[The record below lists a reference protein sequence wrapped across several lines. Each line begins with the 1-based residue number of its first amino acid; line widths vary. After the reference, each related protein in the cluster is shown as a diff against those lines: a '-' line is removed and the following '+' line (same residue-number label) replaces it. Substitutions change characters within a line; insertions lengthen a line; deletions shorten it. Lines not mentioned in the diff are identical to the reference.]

1 MFFRIHN
8 LDRQI
13 VEMAELIFSTQIIYP
28 DVLGFGPLGAMDQ
41 EGKVTFLNLFVQRDK
56 WNDIFFSKHT

>member
-1 MFFRIHN
+1 M
-8 LDRQI
+8 DRQI

-28 DVLGFGPLGAMDQ
+28 DVLGFESMGAMDQ
-41 EGKVTFLNLFVQRDK
+41 EGKVTFLNLFVQSDK